1 MVRRIS
7 FLVCLSIAPLALAAP
22 ADVEIFGGLG
32 FSWPALDSTFD
43 ASYVPSEVGS
53 SNDLFVTP
61 DPRSQARQL
70 LALQGKMGLELGLG
84 LNVYPHR
91 VVGFQF
97 LLDRFET
104 DIAGENQPQQVHLV
118 WDSIAFPSPDPVV
131 READIEIPSG
141 DTEGRLSELALSF
154 NLTAR
159 FGAGGPVSGSVSSGL
174 TYFRFDAS
182 AQPLAAMAGYLGGHA
197 VLFAETYEMAYATST
212 ESAFGIN
219 AGGSVDLAL
228 GAHAAIF
235 ADGRFFWAPRTE
247 AEVTLTEVVS
257 DPLLTVP
264 VSQIDE
270 FLDLPPLEI
279 DPGFLRLLFG
289 LKLRF

>member
-1 MVRRIS
+1 
-7 FLVCLSIAPLALAAP
+7 
-22 ADVEIFGGLG
+22 
-32 FSWPALDSTFD
+32 
-43 ASYVPSEVGS
+43 
-53 SNDLFVTP
+53 
-61 DPRSQARQL
+61 
-70 LALQGKMGLELGLG
+70 MGLELGLG

-182 AQPLAAMAGYLGGHA
+182 AQPLAALAGYLGGHA